1 MDQFSELL
9 NQGASNA
16 WWFLPTALGI
26 GALHGLE
33 PGHSKSL
40 MAAFIIAVR
49 GTWQQAMVLG
59 LCVAISHSAIVWCI
73 AAVGLYFGPQAQ
85 ELLSEGRLTQVSGLL
100 VILVASWMLWNLLR
114 LRKQHSH
121 SEHCSHGHDH
131 DHSHKDYVHNDHS
144 HDDHAHS
151 HHDDPKVGPAAIN
164 DLLPAEDAAALS
176 AHDLA
181 HARDIQRRFAAGQA
195 SWGQIILFGLSGGLI
210 PCPAS
215 IAVLALCLQAQ
226 QVAIGFALVAAFSL
240 GLALTLTA
248 SGLIAALG
256 FKHAQQRLPWI
267 NRIGI
272 YAPWLSAC
280 LMLIVGSYLIVG

>member
-9 NQGASNA
+9 NQGAAHA
-16 WWFLPTALGI
+16 WWFLPTALSI

-85 ELLSEGRLTQVSGLL
+85 ELLSEGRLTQISGVL

-114 LRKQHSH
+114 LRRRHNH
-121 SEHCSHGHDH
+121 SEQYTHGHD
-131 DHSHKDYVHNDHS
+131 DHDHS
-144 HDDHAHS
+144 HDDHSHNDDSHDDHS
-151 HHDDPKVGPAAIN
+151 HEHDPNVRSSARTYVI
-164 DLLPAEDAAALS
+164 PAEDAAALS
-176 AHDLA
+176 AHDLG

-195 SWGQIILFGLSGGLI
+195 SWGQIIVFGLSGGLI

-226 QVAIGFALVAAFSL
+226 QVAIGFALVVAFSL

-267 NRIGI
+267 NRIGV

-280 LMLIVGSYLIVG
+280 LMLVVGSYLIVG